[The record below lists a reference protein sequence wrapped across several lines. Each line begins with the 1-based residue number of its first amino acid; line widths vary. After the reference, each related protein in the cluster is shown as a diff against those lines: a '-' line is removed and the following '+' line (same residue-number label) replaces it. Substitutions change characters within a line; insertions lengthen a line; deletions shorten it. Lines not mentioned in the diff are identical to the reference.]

1 MVVVIA
7 ELRGIGS
14 YHGRN
19 AGLPKRCVIASQEH
33 QHELLDTDVDL
44 ETQHRRR
51 GLGRHFILRREGRAP
66 ARPLP

>member
-1 MVVVIA
+1 
-7 ELRGIGS
+7 
-14 YHGRN
+14 
-19 AGLPKRCVIASQEH
+19 VIASQEH